1 MKGQRSSLNCLWPC
15 LFVCL
20 LALPGFGQNVVQ
32 LSLKSEVLGEERT
45 LLVRTPRGYEQNEE
59 RYPVLYMTDGAAQ
72 FAHTNSTIEFLAR
85 NGRMPEL
92 IVVAI
97 NNTDRTRD
105 LTPTKGNLRNETTGT
120 PINFPSAGGADK
132 FLAFIEKELIPQI
145 EVTYRTHPYR
155 IFAGHSFGGLLAL
168 HTFLNHTE
176 LFNAYL
182 AVSPSLP
189 WDNQLLIRQA
199 EPFFKAHKELK
210 RTLFFTLG
218 NEGGDMQNGFERFK
232 GILSKNRPQGFV
244 WDSMLLLDEDHGTV
258 PLRSHYY
265 GLRKIFEHWRM
276 PAEATAGALIG
287 GLRVV
292 DEHYRKL
299 SERFGYTIQAP
310 EALVNQFAYRLLGAD
325 KRAEALTAFKANVD
339 RYPRSAN
346 VYDSLGEAYEK
357 SGKLEL
363 ARANYERAVQLGE
376 QNKDPNRAVFQ
387 ENFKR
392 VSELLKKQASSAGQ

>member
-1 MKGQRSSLNCLWPC
+1 MKRQFLFMTCTLLCLMAMPGQ
-15 LFVCL
+15 
-20 LALPGFGQNVVQ
+20 GQTVVQ
-32 LSLKSEVLGEERT
+32 LSLKSAVLGEERT

-105 LTPTKGNLRNETTGT
+105 LTPTKASMREEAGRQ
-120 PINFPSAGGADK
+120 PVNFPTAGGADK

-145 EVTYRTHPYR
+145 EGNYRTHPYR
-155 IFAGHSFGGLLAL
+155 IFAGHSFGGLLAI

-176 LFNAYL
+176 MFNAYL
-182 AVSPSLP
+182 AASPSMH
-189 WDNQLLIRQA
+189 WDDHLLSRQA
-199 EPFFKAHKELK
+199 EKFFKDRKELK

-218 NEGGDMQNGFERFK
+218 NEGGEMQRGFERFK
-232 GILSKNRPQGFV
+232 GILSKQKPQGFV
-244 WDSMLLLDEDHGTV
+244 WDSMLMLDEDHGTV
-258 PLRSHYY
+258 VLRSHYY
-265 GLRKIFEHWRM
+265 GLRKIFEHWQI
-276 PAEATAGALIG
+276 PAEVAAGALIG
-287 GLRVV
+287 GVRSV

-299 SERFGYTIQAP
+299 SDRYGFTIVPP
-310 EALVNQFAYRLLGAD
+310 EALVNQLGYQLMGAGKMD
-325 KRAEALTAFKANVD
+325 EAFVAFKANVE

-357 SGKLEL
+357 NGKLEL
-363 ARANYERAVQLGE
+363 ARANYERAMQVGE
-376 QNKDPNRAVFQ
+376 QSKDPNLAVFQ
-387 ENFKR
+387 DNFKR
-392 VSELLKKQASSAGQ
+392 ASALVKKNAKTAGQ